1 MESRQIFENRKHKHL
16 TLNDRCIIQEGLVK
30 GKTFREIGQQL
41 SKDPSTISKEIRRN
55 FTRVRPK
62 DFGRLRNI
70 CAKRQT
76 CFVRGL
82 CNRYPNCVADLCR
95 YCKSLDCNERCPEFE
110 PILCLKLTRPPYVC
124 NGCEDLRKCYMF
136 KQVYD
141 AQLAE
146 KKYRTTLRESRV
158 GINLTE
164 AELEELDLLI
174 TPLIK
179 KGQSLYHIW
188 CHHKDEIPVKVKTL
202 YTYTDM
208 GCFSFRNIHMP
219 RKVRYKKRRK
229 RQLERAPH
237 PNYRQGRTY
246 EDFQQF
252 IKENPDV
259 SVVEMDTVE
268 GARGTKKV
276 LLTQYFRLSSLL
288 LIFLL
293 ESKTQAAVLN
303 TFNHLEELW
312 GLETFRKVF
321 PVILTDNGSEFKDP
335 KSLELSPKGKR
346 RTKIF
351 YCDPNTSWQKP
362 GVEKSHVEIRKILPK
377 SSSFERL
384 TQAQTFMVRDHVN
397 SLSRDNLN
405 GRCAFE
411 LASLLLPQKVIST
424 LALKRIPPDEVI
436 LKPLLLKK

>member
-1 MESRQIFENRKHKHL
+1 MDDKQIFENRKHKHL
-16 TLNDRCIIQEGLVK
+16 TLDDRCIIQEELLK
-30 GKTFREIGQQL
+30 EKTFKEIGQRL
-41 SKDPSTISKEIRRN
+41 GKDPSTISKEVRRN
-55 FTRVRPK
+55 LTRILPK
-62 DFGRLRNI
+62 SFGRPRNI
-70 CAKRQT
+70 CTKRQT
-76 CFVRGL
+76 CSIQGL
-82 CNRYPNCVADLCR
+82 CSRYPNCLVDLCR
-95 YCKSLDCNERCPEFE
+95 YCTSLNCNERCPEFE
-110 PILCLKLTRPPYVC
+110 PIQCSKLERPPYVC
-124 NGCEDLRKCYMF
+124 NGCEDFRKCYKL
-136 KQVYD
+136 KQVYG

-146 KKYRTTLRESRV
+146 KKYRTTLRESRT

-164 AELEELDLLI
+164 AELEQLDLLI

-188 CHHKDEIPVKVKTL
+188 HYHKDEIPVKVKTL
-202 YTYTDM
+202 YTYTDE
-208 GCFSFRNIHMP
+208 GYFSFRNIHMP

-246 EDFQQF
+246 DDFQQY
-252 IKENPDV
+252 IRENPHV
-259 SVVEMDTVE
+259 PVVEMDTVE
-268 GARGTKKV
+268 GTRGTKKV
-276 LLTQYFRLSSLL
+276 LLTVYFRSSSLL
-288 LIFLL
+288 LVFLL
-293 ESKTQAAVLN
+293 ESKTQAAVLDK
-303 TFNHLEELW
+303 FNHLEELW
-312 GLETFRKVF
+312 GLKNFRKVF

-335 KSLELSPKGKR
+335 KSLEFSPKGKR

-377 SSSFERL
+377 GSSFEKL
-384 TQAQTFMVRDHVN
+384 TQTQTFMVRDHVN
-397 SLSRDNLN
+397 SLSRENLN

-411 LASLLLPQKVIST
+411 LASLLLPDEVIST